1 MSKQLAFLYIYNAFS
16 NVYREVIYEN
26 FSSVILQNAINKMKI
41 PTFSLEK
48 KNLIR
53 LKIKSELLFTF
64 FYTHKKKVLDSR
76 KFSTSGFRWIGMF

>member
-48 KNLIR
+48 K
-53 LKIKSELLFTF
+53 KS
-64 FYTHKKKVLDSR
+64 Y
-76 KFSTSGFRWIGMF
+76 